1 MFCDSIA
8 PVAPY
13 EAPKSA
19 EATAV
24 AKTNL
29 FILPLFCGEV
39 SALFVSQRQTM
50 DFVPPTTADF
60 HSCACRG
67 RSQANRL
74 PKHLHFHPYS
84 WTNPVDARLPSDS
97 SQRIIPKIGV
107 PCQRGTKMS
116 NGLDRYRCPLKFGR
130 TFERLILLGESS
142 IWERRDASWPL
153 TRVG

>member
-74 PKHLHFHPYS
+74 LKHPHFHPYS

-97 SQRIIPKIGV
+97 SQQIIPKIGV
-107 PCQRGTKMS
+107 PCQRGTKMF
-116 NGLDRYRCPLKFGR
+116 NGAARHEHALQFRQTLK
-130 TFERLILLGESS
+130 RLILLGKSMLGRIESPS
-142 IWERRDASWPL
+142 SHSTRD
-153 TRVG
+153 G